1 MAILGLSIAM
11 QSEAGRM
18 KNICQVGG
26 WVRKSRGVGPSMR
39 GFVGRLGQGWLQF
52 SVQTLSV
59 VVQLERFSRLRK
71 NSANTK
77 RTVEILSY
85 GAGGLNCLRMLKRPS
100 SKAAATYHFIRGGW
114 DDSNCARPTRA
125 FCGCALREHGDRSS
139 HPAHFSASS
148 WRPQRIGSVRMRR

>member
-1 MAILGLSIAM
+1 
-11 QSEAGRM
+11 M

-77 RTVEILSY
+77 RTAEILHMVLE
-85 GAGGLNCLRMLKRPS
+85 A
-100 SKAAATYHFIRGGW
+100 
-114 DDSNCARPTRA
+114 
-125 FCGCALREHGDRSS
+125 
-139 HPAHFSASS
+139 
-148 WRPQRIGSVRMRR
+148 